1 MAAAAPPKAPP
12 PPAPQFQVNLPAGGI
27 MHLQSPEEVDLW
39 ERSALRYVEDYH
51 LTKTNDLVLLGAILQ
66 QQVILFRSQRKL
78 NGMEPEVDASGVPT
92 GRYKV
97 VQPDSDEV
105 QGLTRILNTATGEI
119 RAIEKSLGIDK
130 VTRESGGQVS
140 VSNYLQTL
148 KKAAHERGIH
158 ISNRFKAYEKFANEL
173 RTMLRMFHNLDAE
186 DRAYHNLTE
195 EKILQW
201 AQDELAK
208 LEELDKKFAHE
219 KGKLYSG
226 KL

>member
-1 MAAAAPPKAPP
+1 MATATPLPPSVA
-12 PPAPQFQVNLPAGGI
+12 QFEVQLPAGGI
-27 MHLQSPEEVDLW
+27 MYLQSPEEVDLW
-39 ERSALRYVEDYH
+39 TRSADRYIEDYH

-66 QQVILFRSQRKL
+66 QQVILFRAQRKL
-78 NGMEPEVDASGVPT
+78 NGMEPEVDAAGVPT

-119 RAIEKSLGIDK
+119 RSIEKALGIDK

-140 VSNYLQTL
+140 VSNYLRTL

-158 ISNRFKAYEKFANEL
+158 ISKRFIAYEKFCNEL

-195 EKILQW
+195 EKILLW
-201 AQDELAK
+201 AKDELAK
-208 LEELDKKFAHE
+208 LEEVDKKFANE
-219 KGKLYSG
+219 KGKLYAG
-226 KL
+226 RL